1 MNIPHFV
8 LLATTRHRRAALGFL
23 VIAIFLA
30 VIVWLIVLWS
40 RAKSRADRAEAELSS
55 LRSEH
60 DRRSAAMTLPS
71 QASSP
76 WPPSVPGPPPSA
88 QGPPPSA
95 PGPPPFPS

>member
-1 MNIPHFV
+1 MTISYFV
-8 LLATTRHRRAALGFL
+8 VLAATRHAGAAGFL
-23 VIAIFLA
+23 FLVIFLA

-55 LRSEH
+55 LRSAY
-60 DRRSAAMTLPS
+60 DRLSARMTPPTQPS
-71 QASSP
+71 S
-76 WPPSVPGPPPSA
+76 PGPPPA

>member
-1 MNIPHFV
+1 MTIAHFV
-8 LLATTRHRRAALGFL
+8 LLAATRHGHAALGFL

-55 LRSEH
+55 LRSEY
-60 DRRSAAMTLPS
+60 DRLSAAMTPPS

-76 WPPSVPGPPPSA
+76 WPPSAPG
-88 QGPPPSA
+88 GPPPSA